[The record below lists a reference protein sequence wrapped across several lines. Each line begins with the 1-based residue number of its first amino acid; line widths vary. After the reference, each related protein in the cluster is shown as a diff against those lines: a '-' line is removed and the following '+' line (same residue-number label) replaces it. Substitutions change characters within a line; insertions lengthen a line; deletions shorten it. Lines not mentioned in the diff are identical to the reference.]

1 MSIGMTH
8 SVALQGLAG
17 NLIEIEVDIAD
28 GIPGFTLLGLP
39 DAALSESRDRVRA
52 ALSNCQ
58 EPDRKSTRLNSSH

>member
-39 DAALSESRDRVRA
+39 DAAL
-52 ALSNCQ
+52 
-58 EPDRKSTRLNSSH
+58 